1 MLSERS
7 QMQKT
12 VYWCDSIYMKC
23 PERTHLFIYFKDF
36 IYLLEGKGEKER
48 ETLVQELSIGC
59 LLHVPIWGSG
69 QKTQALALTGNRT
82 GDLSVCRPVL
92 SPLSHTSQGAKG
104 QSIETE
110 SRSLVA

>member
-36 IYLLEGKGEKER
+36 IYLLEGRER
-48 ETLVQELSIGC
+48 EGNIGARAVDWLPLAC
-59 LLHVPIWGSG
+59 PHLGIWPENPS
-69 QKTQALALTGNRT
+69 TCP
-82 GDLSVCRPVL
+82 DW
-92 SPLSHTSQGAKG
+92 
-104 QSIETE
+104 E
-110 SRSLVA
+110 